1 MLLNDDQARAWQW
14 MLMANGR
21 VTARIDA
28 DLVAESDMTLAEYE
42 VLHHLAQAEE
52 DRLRMNEL
60 ADRARLSPSG
70 LTRRFDSLVRRG
82 WVARERCDDDR
93 RGVFARLTAEG
104 RSRLEVA
111 RPVHDASVQQYFF
124 AELSASDLAC
134 MNRVMEKIADA
145 NAPRTLV
152 RD

>member
-1 MLLNDDQARAWQW
+1 MRLNDEQTAAWQT
-14 MLMANGR
+14 MLMATGR
-21 VTARIDA
+21 VTSRLDA
-28 DLVAESDMTLAEYE
+28 DLVDQVDMTLAEFE
-42 VLHHLAQAEE
+42 VLYHLAAADD

-93 RGVFARLTAEG
+93 RGVFARLTPEG
-104 RSRLEVA
+104 RTKLEA
-111 RPVHDASVQQYFF
+111 GLPVHDAGVAEYFF
-124 AELSASDLAC
+124 SSLSRSDLEC
-134 MNRVMEKIADA
+134 MQRVMGAVAES